1 MITFKKKRQG
11 NLTEYMVRM
20 NKEAAIQIL
29 GNMVL

>member
-1 MITFKKKRQG
+1 MITFKKRQG